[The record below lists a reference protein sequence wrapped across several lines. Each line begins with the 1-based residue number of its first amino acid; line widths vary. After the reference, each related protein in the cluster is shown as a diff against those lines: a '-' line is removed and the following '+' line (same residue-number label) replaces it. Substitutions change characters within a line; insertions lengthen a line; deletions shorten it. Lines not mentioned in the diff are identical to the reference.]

1 MSNEILIQKTPF
13 GDDIET
19 IRDERDGTIYIV
31 PKRVCEQIGIDWSAQ
46 RAVLQNPDNSHW
58 VGGMVTI
65 PIPDPRGCEQQT
77 CVIPLDTLPMWMCR
91 IDIGRVNP
99 AAKEKLIWFQVK
111 ARDVLAAAFLP
122 NQNSDPLYLALIGAA
137 QLRLELLDVQRQ
149 QLEMAHK
156 AEVTEAKLQGQIDTI
171 KAELV
176 GYSGYTSLLG
186 YCKKHKLHYPPAKV
200 SGWSRKLGIYCTK
213 NGIHWTKAHD
223 PMYGEKSIFP
233 EDVIDATFVELSPK
247 LDPSA

>member
-1 MSNEILIQKTPF
+1 MSNEIRIQRTPF
-13 GDDIET
+13 GDDVET
-19 IRDERDGTIYIV
+19 IRDDRDGTIYIV
-31 PKRVCEQIGIDWSAQ
+31 PRRISEMIGIDPWTQ
-46 RAVLQNPDNSHW
+46 VKMLQDPDNSHW
-58 VGGMVTI
+58 ATSRVI
-65 PIPDPRGCEQQT
+65 PVPDARGCEQET
-77 CVIPLDTLPMWMCR
+77 CVIPLNSLPMWMCR
-91 IDIGRVNP
+91 ISPSRVSP
-99 AAKEKLIWFQVK
+99 EAKEKLIWFQVK
-111 ARDVLAAAFLP
+111 ARDALSAAFVTDKD
-122 NQNSDPLYLALIGAA
+122 SDPLYLALMGAA
-137 QLRLELLDVQRQ
+137 KLRLELLEVQRQ

-223 PMYGEKSIFP
+223 PLYGEKSIFP
-233 EDVIDATFVELSPK
+233 EEVIDLTFEELSPK
-247 LDPSA
+247 WA